1 MKAETQL
8 SREHRSG
15 RRTLTINK
23 GQRFADEQLREP
35 KQAKKFIAVWKNE
48 KFSDGIFICIC
59 CNENL
64 DKILLQ
70 NSKADNRIKS
80 EKPYEE
86 VLYGNSLLE

>member
-35 KQAKKFIAVWKNE
+35 KQAKKIYCRLE
-48 KFSDGIFICIC
+48 KREIFGRYFYMY
-59 CNENL
+59 
-64 DKILLQ
+64 LL
-70 NSKADNRIKS
+70 
-80 EKPYEE
+80 
-86 VLYGNSLLE
+86 